1 MLLGM
6 LYDEI
11 MEWNRTVNQLDGDA
25 RVNENPI
32 IVKDEKIEEKKAEN
46 DNKKANDKISQST
59 HTLEKTTE

>member
-1 MLLGM
+1 M

>member
-32 IVKDEKIEEKKAEN
+32 IVKDEKIEEKKLKMIIRKLMTRFHN
-46 DNKKANDKISQST
+46 L
-59 HTLEKTTE
+59 HTL